1 MVLLAGGGSRSP
13 GAKERT
19 RWRSFFS
26 ATCSASSP
34 STVVCALRPDQLRAK
49 RLKIH
54 ILRSAIY
61 VTAMIS
67 WFWALTLVP
76 LAEATALGYF
86 FFTELAGFWT

>member
-1 MVLLAGGGSRSP
+1 MVLLAGGGQDRRAQRHAP
-13 GAKERT
+13 GGNR
-19 RWRSFFS
+19 FFS

-67 WFWALTLVP
+67 WFCALTLVP